1 MSNVWKINMVQNYT
15 TRDDF
20 NKLTFKKGDSF
31 SARILRLEG
40 STTDVII
47 KLLDGRVFPARV
59 DGEIL
64 QENLD
69 DYMFKFQLDG
79 FEGGKFLLRILESNV
94 IDSLG
99 NNGDSAIKD
108 PLMEELLKNL
118 DFPVGKEDVPIL
130 KSMLKN
136 NIPITEENLLEIKGL
151 KEFIDQSNNSPKEL
165 NKFIDKFI
173 EAKGI
178 QNNSSEAK
186 QIKETLG
193 RVLNEIKNL
202 KIDDVFVMK
211 ALDIKLNEHNIK
223 AFSKV
228 ISNEYSILPE
238 IKETTNVI
246 KEQII
251 GNINKDTQ
259 GEGIVNRNSTI
270 SEGDKLI
277 YSKKDSSQPMVS
289 IKESLE
295 NKEAIL
301 SSEKMVNK
309 EGKHSNDIINERTI
323 GIVNDEDDLLGK
335 MASHGNDEVD
345 STNKLFK
352 QLKSD
357 IMVDR
362 SITSNMVKD
371 ELREKISFIKNDLM
385 ELIKLSQKET
395 STFNNVIQNLET
407 KFQEFKMFNTINNNY
422 YFLNVPLDMKDKEYD
437 CKLIIK
443 DERSKGKKLDT
454 ENIKIA
460 ASVATVNME
469 KVDAYLTVNKNSA
482 TIEIES
488 EATYVKILE
497 RFKGKLIND
506 LIDSKYMFNIFI
518 KEKKH
523 DFSFSNC
530 RSFFEDD
537 DFTTINTR
545 V

>member
-15 TRDDF
+15 TKDDF

-40 STTDVII
+40 SATDVII

-94 IDSLG
+94 IDNLG
-99 NNGDSAIKD
+99 NNVDTAIKD

-118 DFPVGKEDVPIL
+118 DFPVGKEDIPIL

-165 NKFIDKFI
+165 NKFIDKYI

-178 QNNSSEAK
+178 QNNSPEAE
-186 QIKETLG
+186 QIKSTLG
-193 RVLNEIKNL
+193 KVLNEIKNL
-202 KIDDVFVMK
+202 KIDDIFVMK
-211 ALDIKLNEHNIK
+211 ALDIKLNEDSIK
-223 AFSKV
+223 AFAKV
-228 ISNEYSILPE
+228 VSNQYSVLPE
-238 IKETTNVI
+238 VEETANVI
-246 KEQII
+246 KEQIT
-251 GNINKDTQ
+251 GNINKDSQ
-259 GEGIVNRNSTI
+259 GEASVNKNSTFQ
-270 SEGDKLI
+270 EGDKVF
-277 YSKKDSSQPMVS
+277 YSEKDKSQTMAS
-289 IKESLE
+289 IKENLE

-301 SSEKMVNK
+301 SSEKLINK
-309 EGKHSNDIINERTI
+309 GGKSSSDIINERTI
-323 GIVNDEDDLLGK
+323 GIISDEDDLQGK
-335 MASHGNDEVD
+335 VVSQGKEEVD
-345 STNKLFK
+345 SPNKLFK

-357 IMVDR
+357 TMIDR
-362 SITSNMVKD
+362 SITSTMVKE
-371 ELREKISFIKNDLM
+371 ELREKISLIKNNLM
-385 ELIKLSQKET
+385 EIIKLSQKDP
-395 STFNNVIQNLET
+395 STFSNVVQNLDT

-422 YFLNVPLDMKDKEYD
+422 YFLNVPMDMKDKEYD

-488 EATYVKILE
+488 EATYVKLLE
-497 RFKGKLIND
+497 KFKGKLIND
-506 LIDSKYMFNIFI
+506 LMDSKYMFNIFI

>member
-59 DGEIL
+59 DGDIL

-178 QNNSSEAK
+178 QNNSSEAE
-186 QIKETLG
+186 QIKATLG

-211 ALDIKLNEHNIK
+211 ALDIKLNEYNIK

-251 GNINKDTQ
+251 GNINKDIQ
-259 GEGIVNRNSTI
+259 GEVIVNRNSTI

-277 YSKKDSSQPMVS
+277 YSEKDSSQPMVS

-323 GIVNDEDDLLGK
+323 GIVNDEDELLGK
-335 MASHGNDEVD
+335 MASHGKDEVD

-506 LIDSKYMFNIFI
+506 LMDSKYMFNIFI

>member
-259 GEGIVNRNSTI
+259 GEAIVNRNSTFI
-270 SEGDKLI
+270 EGDKLI
-277 YSKKDSSQPMVS
+277 YSEKDSSQPMVS

-309 EGKHSNDIINERTI
+309 EVKHSNDIINERTI

-506 LIDSKYMFNIFI
+506 LMDSKYMFNIFI

>member
-59 DGEIL
+59 DGDIL

-178 QNNSSEAK
+178 QNNSSEAE
-186 QIKETLG
+186 QIKATLG

-211 ALDIKLNEHNIK
+211 ALDIKLNEYNIK

-259 GEGIVNRNSTI
+259 GEVIVNRNSTI

-277 YSKKDSSQPMVS
+277 YSEKDSSQPMVS

-309 EGKHSNDIINERTI
+309 EVKHSNDIINERTI
-323 GIVNDEDDLLGK
+323 GIVNDEEDLLGK
-335 MASHGNDEVD
+335 MASHGKDEVD

-362 SITSNMVKD
+362 SITSTMIKD

-506 LIDSKYMFNIFI
+506 LMDSKYMFNIFI
-518 KEKKH
+518 KEKKR

>member
-259 GEGIVNRNSTI
+259 GEAIVNRNSTFI
-270 SEGDKLI
+270 EGDKLI
-277 YSKKDSSQPMVS
+277 YSEKDSSQPMVS

-488 EATYVKILE
+488 EATYVKILG

-506 LIDSKYMFNIFI
+506 LMDSKYMFNIFI

>member
-1 MSNVWKINMVQNYT
+1 MVQNYT

-94 IDSLG
+94 IDSLR
-99 NNGDSAIKD
+99 NNGDSTI
-108 PLMEELLKNL
+108 MEELLKNL
-118 DFPVGKEDVPIL
+118 DFSVGKEDVPIL

-259 GEGIVNRNSTI
+259 GEVIVNRNSTFN
-270 SEGDKLI
+270 EGDKLM

-295 NKEAIL
+295 NKEPIL
-301 SSEKMVNK
+301 YSEKMVNK
-309 EGKHSNDIINERTI
+309 EGKYSNDIINERTI

-335 MASHGNDEVD
+335 MASHGKDEVD

-352 QLKSD
+352 QLRSD

-362 SITSNMVKD
+362 SITSTMVKD

-537 DFTTINTR
+537 DFATINTR

>member
-94 IDSLG
+94 IDRLG

-323 GIVNDEDDLLGK
+323 GIVNDEEDLLGK

-482 TIEIES
+482 TIEIQS

>member
-69 DYMFKFQLDG
+69 DYMFKFQPDG

-259 GEGIVNRNSTI
+259 GEAIVNRNSI
-270 SEGDKLI
+270 FIEGDKLI
-277 YSKKDSSQPMVS
+277 YSEKDSSQPMVS

-506 LIDSKYMFNIFI
+506 LMDSKYMFNIFI

>member
-1 MSNVWKINMVQNYT
+1 
-15 TRDDF
+15 
-20 NKLTFKKGDSF
+20 
-31 SARILRLEG
+31 
-40 STTDVII
+40 
-47 KLLDGRVFPARV
+47 
-59 DGEIL
+59 
-64 QENLD
+64 
-69 DYMFKFQLDG
+69 
-79 FEGGKFLLRILESNV
+79 
-94 IDSLG
+94 
-99 NNGDSAIKD
+99 
-108 PLMEELLKNL
+108 
-118 DFPVGKEDVPIL
+118 
-130 KSMLKN
+130 
-136 NIPITEENLLEIKGL
+136 
-151 KEFIDQSNNSPKEL
+151 
-165 NKFIDKFI
+165 
-173 EAKGI
+173 
-178 QNNSSEAK
+178 
-186 QIKETLG
+186 
-193 RVLNEIKNL
+193 
-202 KIDDVFVMK
+202 MK

-259 GEGIVNRNSTI
+259 GEAIVNRNSTFI
-270 SEGDKLI
+270 EGDKLI
-277 YSKKDSSQPMVS
+277 YSEKDSSQPMVS

-506 LIDSKYMFNIFI
+506 LMDSKYMFNIFI

>member
-79 FEGGKFLLRILESNV
+79 FEGGKLHLSILESNV
-94 IDSLG
+94 IDNIG

-151 KEFIDQSNNSPKEL
+151 KEFIDQSNNSPNEL

-173 EAKGI
+173 EARGL
-178 QNNSSEAK
+178 QNNSSEAE

-202 KIDDVFVMK
+202 KIDDIFVMK

-259 GEGIVNRNSTI
+259 GEGIANRNSTFN
-270 SEGDKLI
+270 EGDKLT
-277 YSKKDSSQPMVS
+277 YSEKDSSQPMVS

-301 SSEKMVNK
+301 SSEKVINK
-309 EGKHSNDIINERTI
+309 EGKYSNDIINERTI

-335 MASHGNDEVD
+335 MASHGKDEVD
-345 STNKLFK
+345 NTNKLFK

-357 IMVDR
+357 IIVDR
-362 SITSNMVKD
+362 SITSTMVKD

-385 ELIKLSQKET
+385 ELIKLSQKDT

-506 LIDSKYMFNIFI
+506 LMDSKYMFNIFI

>member
-323 GIVNDEDDLLGK
+323 GIVNDEEDLLGK

-482 TIEIES
+482 TIEIQS

>member
-1 MSNVWKINMVQNYT
+1 MSNIWKINMVQNYT

-79 FEGGKFLLRILESNV
+79 FEGGKFLLSILESNV
-94 IDSLG
+94 INSLG
-99 NNGDSAIKD
+99 NNSNSAIKD

-118 DFPVGKEDVPIL
+118 DFSVGKEDVPIL

-151 KEFIDQSNNSPKEL
+151 KEFINQSNNSPKDL

-173 EAKGI
+173 EAKGL

-259 GEGIVNRNSTI
+259 GEVIVNRNSTFN
-270 SEGDKLI
+270 EGDKLM

-295 NKEAIL
+295 NKEPIL
-301 SSEKMVNK
+301 YSEKMVNK

-323 GIVNDEDDLLGK
+323 GIVNDEEDLLGK
-335 MASHGNDEVD
+335 MASQGKDEVD

-362 SITSNMVKD
+362 SITGNMVKD
-371 ELREKISFIKNDLM
+371 QLREKISFIKNDLM

-506 LIDSKYMFNIFI
+506 LMDSKYMFNIFI

>member
-59 DGEIL
+59 DGDIL

-178 QNNSSEAK
+178 QNNSSEAE
-186 QIKETLG
+186 QIKATLG

-211 ALDIKLNEHNIK
+211 ALDIKLNEYNIK

-251 GNINKDTQ
+251 GNINKDIQ
-259 GEGIVNRNSTI
+259 GEVIVNRNSTI

-277 YSKKDSSQPMVS
+277 YSEKDSSQPMVS
-289 IKESLE
+289 LKESLE

-323 GIVNDEDDLLGK
+323 GIVNDEDELLGK
-335 MASHGNDEVD
+335 MASHGKDEVD

-506 LIDSKYMFNIFI
+506 LMDSKYMFNIFI

>member
-173 EAKGI
+173 EARGL

-259 GEGIVNRNSTI
+259 GEGIVNSNSTF

-277 YSKKDSSQPMVS
+277 YSIKDTSQPMVS

-295 NKEAIL
+295 SKEAIL

-323 GIVNDEDDLLGK
+323 GIVNDEEDLLGK
-335 MASHGNDEVD
+335 MASQGKDEVD

-362 SITSNMVKD
+362 SITGNMVKD

-506 LIDSKYMFNIFI
+506 LMDSKYMFNIFI

>member
-47 KLLDGRVFPARV
+47 KLLDGRVFPAKV

-79 FEGGKFLLRILESNV
+79 FEGGKFLLRVLESNIV
-94 IDSLG
+94 DNLG
-99 NNGDSAIKD
+99 NRGDLAIKD

-130 KSMLKN
+130 KAMLKN
-136 NIPITEENLLEIKGL
+136 NIAITEENLLEIKGL

-165 NKFIDKFI
+165 SKFIDKFI
-173 EAKGI
+173 EARGI
-178 QNNSSEAK
+178 PDNSPEGEY
-186 QIKETLG
+186 IKSTLG
-193 RVLNEIKNL
+193 KVLNEIKNL
-202 KIDDVFVMK
+202 KIDDIFVMK
-211 ALDIKLNEHNIK
+211 ALDIKLNEDSIK
-223 AFSKV
+223 TFSKV
-228 ISNEYSILPE
+228 TSNEYSVFPTV
-238 IKETTNVI
+238 KETANVI
-246 KEQII
+246 KEQIS
-251 GNINKDTQ
+251 GNINKDPQ
-259 GEGIVNRNSTI
+259 GENVVNKNSIFQETDKVLY
-270 SEGDKLI
+270 SEKDKPQSIILE
-277 YSKKDSSQPMVS
+277 KDN
-289 IKESLE
+289 IES
-295 NKEAIL
+295 KEAIL
-301 SSEKMVNK
+301 SLEKMVGK
-309 EGKHSNDIINERTI
+309 EEKAVKDIINERTI
-323 GIVNDEDDLLGK
+323 GIVSDEDEIQGKTISQGKEELANSTKLLK
-335 MASHGNDEVD
+335 E
-345 STNKLFK
+345 FK
-352 QLKSD
+352 TDTML
-357 IMVDR
+357 DR

-371 ELREKISFIKNDLM
+371 ELKEKISLIKTNLM
-385 ELIKLSQKET
+385 EMIKLAQKDPA
-395 STFNNVIQNLET
+395 TFNNVVQNLDT

-422 YFLNVPLDMKDKEYD
+422 YFLNIPMDMKDEEYN

-443 DERSKGKKLDT
+443 DERGKGKKLDT

-469 KVDAYLTVNKNSA
+469 KIDAYLTVNKNAA

-488 EATYVKILE
+488 EAAYVKILE
-497 RFKGKLIND
+497 KFKGNLVKD
-506 LIDSKYMFNIFI
+506 LVDSKYMFNIFI

-530 RSFFEDD
+530 RSFFEDN

>member
-323 GIVNDEDDLLGK
+323 GIVNDEEDLLGK

>member
-1 MSNVWKINMVQNYT
+1 MSNIWKINMVQNYT

-79 FEGGKFLLRILESNV
+79 FEGGKFLLSILESNV

-99 NNGDSAIKD
+99 NNSNSAIKD

-118 DFPVGKEDVPIL
+118 DFSVGKEDVPIL

-151 KEFIDQSNNSPKEL
+151 KEFINQSNNSPKDL

-173 EAKGI
+173 EAKGL

-259 GEGIVNRNSTI
+259 GEVIVNRNSTFN
-270 SEGDKLI
+270 EGDKLM

-295 NKEAIL
+295 NKEPIL
-301 SSEKMVNK
+301 YSEKMVNK

-323 GIVNDEDDLLGK
+323 GIVNDEEDLLGK
-335 MASHGNDEVD
+335 MASQGKDEVD

-362 SITSNMVKD
+362 SITGNMVKD
-371 ELREKISFIKNDLM
+371 QLREKISFIKNDLM

-506 LIDSKYMFNIFI
+506 LMDSKYMFNIFI

>member
-59 DGEIL
+59 DGDIL

-259 GEGIVNRNSTI
+259 GEAIVNRNSTFI
-270 SEGDKLI
+270 EGDKLI
-277 YSKKDSSQPMVS
+277 YSEKDSSQPMVS

-506 LIDSKYMFNIFI
+506 LMDSKYMFNIFI

>member
-20 NKLTFKKGDSF
+20 NKFTFKKGDSF

-259 GEGIVNRNSTI
+259 GEAIVNRNSTFI
-270 SEGDKLI
+270 EGDKLI
-277 YSKKDSSQPMVS
+277 YSEKDSSQPMVS

-506 LIDSKYMFNIFI
+506 LMDSKYMFNIFI

>member
-460 ASVATVNME
+460 ASVVTVNME

>member
-59 DGEIL
+59 DGDIL

-178 QNNSSEAK
+178 QNNSSEAE
-186 QIKETLG
+186 QIKATLG

-211 ALDIKLNEHNIK
+211 ALDIKLNEYNIK

-259 GEGIVNRNSTI
+259 GEVIVNRNSTI

-277 YSKKDSSQPMVS
+277 YSEKDSSQPMVS

-309 EGKHSNDIINERTI
+309 EVKHSNDIINERTI
-323 GIVNDEDDLLGK
+323 GIVNDEEDLLGK
-335 MASHGNDEVD
+335 MASQGKDEVD

-362 SITSNMVKD
+362 SITGNMVKD

-506 LIDSKYMFNIFI
+506 LMDSKYMFNIFI

>member
-259 GEGIVNRNSTI
+259 GEAIVNRNSTFI
-270 SEGDKLI
+270 EGDKLI
-277 YSKKDSSQPMVS
+277 YSEKDSSKTKLS
-289 IKESLE
+289 IKERIE
-295 NKEAIL
+295 NKEAKL

-309 EGKHSNDIINERTI
+309 EGKHYNDIINERTI

-362 SITSNMVKD
+362 TN
-371 ELREKISFIKNDLM
+371 
-385 ELIKLSQKET
+385 KL
-395 STFNNVIQNLET
+395 
-407 KFQEFKMFNTINNNY
+407 FKQ
-422 YFLNVPLDMKDKEYD
+422 LK
-437 CKLIIK
+437 
-443 DERSKGKKLDT
+443 
-454 ENIKIA
+454 
-460 ASVATVNME
+460 
-469 KVDAYLTVNKNSA
+469 
-482 TIEIES
+482 
-488 EATYVKILE
+488 
-497 RFKGKLIND
+497 
-506 LIDSKYMFNIFI
+506 
-518 KEKKH
+518 
-523 DFSFSNC
+523 
-530 RSFFEDD
+530 
-537 DFTTINTR
+537 
-545 V
+545 

>member
-357 IMVDR
+357 IMADR

>member
-15 TRDDF
+15 TKDDF

-47 KLLDGRVFPARV
+47 KLLDGRVFPAKV
-59 DGEIL
+59 YGEIL
-64 QENLD
+64 QENLEN
-69 DYMFKFQLDG
+69 YMFKFQLDG
-79 FEGGKFLLRILESNV
+79 FEGGKFLLRVLESNI
-94 IDSLG
+94 IDNMG
-99 NNGDSAIKD
+99 NREDLTIKD

-151 KEFIDQSNNSPKEL
+151 REFIDQSNNSPKEL

-178 QNNSSEAK
+178 PHNSSDGEY
-186 QIKETLG
+186 IKSTIG
-193 RVLNEIKNL
+193 KVITEIKNL
-202 KIDDVFVMK
+202 NIDDIFVMK
-211 ALDIKLNEHNIK
+211 SLDIKLNEDSIK

-228 ISNEYSILPE
+228 ISDGYSVLPE
-238 IKETTNVI
+238 VKETASVI
-246 KEQII
+246 KEQIS
-251 GNINKDTQ
+251 GNINKDLQ
-259 GEGIVNRNSTI
+259 DENSVNSTSTFKEAEKVLY
-270 SEGDKLI
+270 SEQDKTQPI
-277 YSKKDSSQPMVS
+277 AIEKDN
-289 IKESLE
+289 IE

-301 SSEKMVNK
+301 SADGVVSKENK
-309 EGKHSNDIINERTI
+309 AITDIINEKRVDI
-323 GIVNDEDDLLGK
+323 ISDEGGIQSKTMLQEKELSVNY
-335 MASHGNDEVD
+335 S
-345 STNKLFK
+345 KLVKELK
-352 QLKSD
+352 QD
-357 IMVDR
+357 PMIDR
-362 SITSNMVKD
+362 DITSHMVKD
-371 ELREKISFIKNDLM
+371 ELKEKISLIKTNLM
-385 ELIKLSQKET
+385 EMIKLSQKDP
-395 STFNNVIQNLET
+395 SAFNNVVQNLEN
-407 KFQEFKMFNTINNNY
+407 KFHEFKMFNTINNNY
-422 YFLNVPLDMKDKEYD
+422 YFLNIPMDMQNKEFD

-443 DERSKGKKLDT
+443 DERGKGKKIDT
-454 ENIKIA
+454 DNIKLA
-460 ASVATVNME
+460 ASVVTMNME
-469 KVDAYLTVNKNSA
+469 KVDAYLNINKNVA

-488 EATYVKILE
+488 ESAYVKLLE
-497 RFKGKLIND
+497 KFKGILIRD
-506 LIDSKYMFNIFI
+506 LADSKYMFNIFI

>member
-15 TRDDF
+15 TKDDF

-40 STTDVII
+40 SATDVII

-94 IDSLG
+94 IDNLG
-99 NNGDSAIKD
+99 NNVDTAIKD

-165 NKFIDKFI
+165 NKFIDKYI

-178 QNNSSEAK
+178 QNNSPEAE
-186 QIKETLG
+186 QIKSTLDK
-193 RVLNEIKNL
+193 VLNEIKNL
-202 KIDDVFVMK
+202 KIDDIFVMK
-211 ALDIKLNEHNIK
+211 ALDIKLNEDSIK

-228 ISNEYSILPE
+228 VSNQYSVLPE
-238 IKETTNVI
+238 IEETANVI
-246 KEQII
+246 KEQIT
-251 GNINKDTQ
+251 GNINKDSQ
-259 GEGIVNRNSTI
+259 GEVSVNKNSTFQ
-270 SEGDKLI
+270 EGDKVV
-277 YSKKDSSQPMVS
+277 YSEKDKSQTMAS

-301 SSEKMVNK
+301 SSEKLINK
-309 EGKHSNDIINERTI
+309 EGKSSSDIINERTI
-323 GIVNDEDDLLGK
+323 GIISDEDDLQGK
-335 MASHGNDEVD
+335 VVSQGKEEVD
-345 STNKLFK
+345 SSNKLFK

-357 IMVDR
+357 TMIDR
-362 SITSNMVKD
+362 SITSTMVKE
-371 ELREKISFIKNDLM
+371 ELREKISLIKNNLM
-385 ELIKLSQKET
+385 EIIKLSQKDP
-395 STFNNVIQNLET
+395 STFSNVVQNLDT

-422 YFLNVPLDMKDKEYD
+422 YFLNVPMDMKDKEYD

-488 EATYVKILE
+488 EATYVKFLE
-497 RFKGKLIND
+497 KFKGKLIND
-506 LIDSKYMFNIFI
+506 LMDSKYMFNIFI

>member
-460 ASVATVNME
+460 ASVATINME

>member
-79 FEGGKFLLRILESNV
+79 FEGGKFLLKILESNV
-94 IDSLG
+94 IDNLG
-99 NNGDSAIKD
+99 NNGDTAIKD

-136 NIPITEENLLEIKGL
+136 SIPITEGNLLEIKGL

-178 QNNSSEAK
+178 QNNSPEAEH
-186 QIKETLG
+186 IKSTLD

-238 IKETTNVI
+238 VEETTNVI

-259 GEGIVNRNSTI
+259 GEGIVNRNSTFH
-270 SEGDKLI
+270 EGDKLI
-277 YSKKDSSQPMVS
+277 YSEKDSSQPMVS
-289 IKESLE
+289 IKENIK

-301 SSEKMVNK
+301 SSEKMINN
-309 EGKHSNDIINERTI
+309 EGKSSNDIINERTI
-323 GIVNDEDDLLGK
+323 GIINDEDDLLGK
-335 MASHGNDEVD
+335 MASHGKEEVD
-345 STNKLFK
+345 NTNKLFK

-357 IMVDR
+357 ITVDR
-362 SITSNMVKD
+362 SITSTMVKD
-371 ELREKISFIKNDLM
+371 ELREKVSFIKNDLM

-488 EATYVKILE
+488 EAAYVKILE

-506 LIDSKYMFNIFI
+506 LMDSKYMFNIFI

>member
-59 DGEIL
+59 DGDIL

-151 KEFIDQSNNSPKEL
+151 KEFIDQSNNSPREL

-178 QNNSSEAK
+178 QNNSSEAE
-186 QIKETLG
+186 QIKATLG

-211 ALDIKLNEHNIK
+211 ALDIKLNEYNIK

-259 GEGIVNRNSTI
+259 GEVIVNRNSTI

-277 YSKKDSSQPMVS
+277 YSEKDSSQPMVS

-323 GIVNDEDDLLGK
+323 GIVNDEEDLLGK
-335 MASHGNDEVD
+335 MASQGKDEVD

-362 SITSNMVKD
+362 SITGNMVKD

-469 KVDAYLTVNKNSA
+469 KVDAYLIVNKNSA

-506 LIDSKYMFNIFI
+506 LMDSKYMFNIFI

>member
-357 IMVDR
+357 IMVAR

>member
-15 TRDDF
+15 TKDDF

-40 STTDVII
+40 SATDVII

-94 IDSLG
+94 IDNLG
-99 NNGDSAIKD
+99 NNGDTAIKD

-136 NIPITEENLLEIKGL
+136 NIPIIEENLLEIKGL
-151 KEFIDQSNNSPKEL
+151 KEFINQSNNSPKEL
-165 NKFIDKFI
+165 KKFIDKYI

-178 QNNSSEAK
+178 QNNSPEAE
-186 QIKETLG
+186 QIKSTLG
-193 RVLNEIKNL
+193 KVLNEIKNL
-202 KIDDVFVMK
+202 KIDDIFVMK
-211 ALDIKLNEHNIK
+211 ALDIKLNEDSIK
-223 AFSKV
+223 AFAKV
-228 ISNEYSILPE
+228 VSNQYSVLPE
-238 IKETTNVI
+238 IEETANVI
-246 KEQII
+246 KEQIT
-251 GNINKDTQ
+251 GNINKDSQ
-259 GEGIVNRNSTI
+259 GEVGVNKNSTFQD
-270 SEGDKLI
+270 GDKVF
-277 YSKKDSSQPMVS
+277 YSEKDKSQLMAP

-301 SSEKMVNK
+301 SSEKLINK
-309 EGKHSNDIINERTI
+309 AGKSSSDIINERTI
-323 GIVNDEDDLLGK
+323 GIISDEDDLQGK
-335 MASHGNDEVD
+335 VVSQGKEEVD
-345 STNKLFK
+345 SSNKLFK

-357 IMVDR
+357 TMIDR
-362 SITSNMVKD
+362 SITSTMVKE
-371 ELREKISFIKNDLM
+371 ELREKISLIKNNLM
-385 ELIKLSQKET
+385 EIIKLSQKDP
-395 STFNNVIQNLET
+395 STFSNVVQNLDT

-422 YFLNVPLDMKDKEYD
+422 YFLNVPMDMKDKEYD

-488 EATYVKILE
+488 EATYVKFLE
-497 RFKGKLIND
+497 KFKGKLIND
-506 LIDSKYMFNIFI
+506 LMDSKYMFNIFI

>member
-259 GEGIVNRNSTI
+259 EEAIVNRNSTFI
-270 SEGDKLI
+270 EGDKLI
-277 YSKKDSSQPMVS
+277 YSEKDSSQPMVS

-506 LIDSKYMFNIFI
+506 LMDSKYMFNIFI

>member
-173 EAKGI
+173 EGRGL
-178 QNNSSEAK
+178 QNNSSEAE
-186 QIKETLG
+186 QIKATLG

-259 GEGIVNRNSTI
+259 GEAIVNRNSTFI
-270 SEGDKLI
+270 EGDKLI
-277 YSKKDSSQPMVS
+277 YSEKDSSQPMVS

-295 NKEAIL
+295 SKEAIL
-301 SSEKMVNK
+301 SSEKMISK

-323 GIVNDEDDLLGK
+323 GIVNDEDELLGK
-335 MASHGNDEVD
+335 MASHVKDEVGN
-345 STNKLFK
+345 TNKLIK

-362 SITSNMVKD
+362 SITSTMVKD

-506 LIDSKYMFNIFI
+506 LMDSKYMFNIFI

>member
-47 KLLDGRVFPARV
+47 KLLDGRVFPAKV

-79 FEGGKFLLRILESNV
+79 FEGGKFLLRVLESNIV
-94 IDSLG
+94 DNLG
-99 NNGDSAIKD
+99 NRGDLAIKD

-130 KSMLKN
+130 KAMLKN
-136 NIPITEENLLEIKGL
+136 NIAITEENLLEIKGL

-165 NKFIDKFI
+165 SKFIDKFI
-173 EAKGI
+173 EARGI
-178 QNNSSEAK
+178 PDNSPEGEY
-186 QIKETLG
+186 IKSTLG
-193 RVLNEIKNL
+193 KVLNEIKNL
-202 KIDDVFVMK
+202 KIDDIFVMK
-211 ALDIKLNEHNIK
+211 ALDIKLNEDSIK
-223 AFSKV
+223 TFSKV
-228 ISNEYSILPE
+228 TSNEYSVFPAV
-238 IKETTNVI
+238 KETANVI
-246 KEQII
+246 KEQIY
-251 GNINKDTQ
+251 GNINKDPQ
-259 GEGIVNRNSTI
+259 GENVVNKNSIFQETDKVLY
-270 SEGDKLI
+270 SEKDKPQSIILE
-277 YSKKDSSQPMVS
+277 KDN
-289 IKESLE
+289 IES
-295 NKEAIL
+295 KEAIPSL
-301 SSEKMVNK
+301 EKMVGK
-309 EGKHSNDIINERTI
+309 EEKAVKDIINERTI
-323 GIVNDEDDLLGK
+323 GIVSDEDEIQGKTISQGKEELANSTKLLK
-335 MASHGNDEVD
+335 E
-345 STNKLFK
+345 
-352 QLKSD
+352 LKTD
-357 IMVDR
+357 TMLDR

-371 ELREKISFIKNDLM
+371 ELKEKISLIKTNLM
-385 ELIKLSQKET
+385 EMIKLAQKDPA
-395 STFNNVIQNLET
+395 TFNNVVQNLDT

-422 YFLNVPLDMKDKEYD
+422 YFLNIPMDMKDEEYD

-443 DERSKGKKLDT
+443 DERGKGKKLDT

-469 KVDAYLTVNKNSA
+469 KIDAYLTVNKNAA

-488 EATYVKILE
+488 EAAYVKILE
-497 RFKGKLIND
+497 KFKGNLVKD
-506 LIDSKYMFNIFI
+506 LVDSKYMFNIFI

-530 RSFFEDD
+530 RSFFEDN

>member
-59 DGEIL
+59 DGDIL

-211 ALDIKLNEHNIK
+211 ALDIKLNEYNIK

-259 GEGIVNRNSTI
+259 GEVIVNRNSTI

-277 YSKKDSSQPMVS
+277 YSEKDSSQPMVS

-323 GIVNDEDDLLGK
+323 GIVNDEEDLLGK
-335 MASHGNDEVD
+335 MASQGKDEVD

-362 SITSNMVKD
+362 SITGNMVKD

-506 LIDSKYMFNIFI
+506 LMDSKYMFNIFI

>member
-15 TRDDF
+15 TKDDF

-40 STTDVII
+40 SATDVII

-94 IDSLG
+94 IDNLG
-99 NNGDSAIKD
+99 NNVDTAIKD

-118 DFPVGKEDVPIL
+118 DFPVGKEDIPIL

-165 NKFIDKFI
+165 NKFIDKYI

-178 QNNSSEAK
+178 QNNSPEAE
-186 QIKETLG
+186 QIKSTLG
-193 RVLNEIKNL
+193 KVLNEIKNL
-202 KIDDVFVMK
+202 KIDDIFVMK
-211 ALDIKLNEHNIK
+211 ALDIKLNEDSIK
-223 AFSKV
+223 AFAKV
-228 ISNEYSILPE
+228 VSNQYSVLPE
-238 IKETTNVI
+238 TEETANVI
-246 KEQII
+246 KEQIT
-251 GNINKDTQ
+251 GNINKDSQ
-259 GEGIVNRNSTI
+259 GEASVNKNSTFQ
-270 SEGDKLI
+270 EGDKVF
-277 YSKKDSSQPMVS
+277 YSEKDKSQTMAS
-289 IKESLE
+289 IKENLE

-301 SSEKMVNK
+301 SSEKLINK
-309 EGKHSNDIINERTI
+309 GGKSSSDIINERTI
-323 GIVNDEDDLLGK
+323 GIISDEDDLQGK
-335 MASHGNDEVD
+335 VVSQGKEEVD
-345 STNKLFK
+345 SPNKLFK

-357 IMVDR
+357 TMIDR
-362 SITSNMVKD
+362 SITSTMVKE
-371 ELREKISFIKNDLM
+371 ELREKISLIKNNLM
-385 ELIKLSQKET
+385 EIIKLSQKDP
-395 STFNNVIQNLET
+395 STFSNVVQNLDT

-422 YFLNVPLDMKDKEYD
+422 YFLNVPMDMKDKEYD

-488 EATYVKILE
+488 EATYVKLLE
-497 RFKGKLIND
+497 KFKGKLIND
-506 LIDSKYMFNIFI
+506 LMDSKYMFNIFI

>member
-59 DGEIL
+59 DGDIL

-178 QNNSSEAK
+178 QNNSSEAE
-186 QIKETLG
+186 QIKATLG

-211 ALDIKLNEHNIK
+211 ALDIKLNEYNIK

-259 GEGIVNRNSTI
+259 GEVIVNRNSTI

-277 YSKKDSSQPMVS
+277 YSEKDSSQPMVS

-323 GIVNDEDDLLGK
+323 GIVNDEEDLLGK
-335 MASHGNDEVD
+335 MASQGKDEVD

-362 SITSNMVKD
+362 SITSTMVKD

-506 LIDSKYMFNIFI
+506 LMDSKYMFNIFI

>member
-259 GEGIVNRNSTI
+259 GEAIVNRNSTFI
-270 SEGDKLI
+270 EGDKLI
-277 YSKKDSSQPMVS
+277 YSEKDSSQPMVS

-323 GIVNDEDDLLGK
+323 GIVNDEEDLLVK